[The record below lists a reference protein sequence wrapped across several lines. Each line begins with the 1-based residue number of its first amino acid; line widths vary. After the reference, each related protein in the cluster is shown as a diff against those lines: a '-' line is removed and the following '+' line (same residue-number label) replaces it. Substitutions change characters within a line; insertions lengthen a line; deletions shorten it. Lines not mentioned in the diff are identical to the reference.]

1 MKSVFIFIKYMYIKD
16 DAKMAVEEEKKK
28 QSHPAIPFLTLYT
41 FYKQDIKYR
50 DDMWRVFL
58 FL

>member
-1 MKSVFIFIKYMYIKD
+1 MYIKD

-50 DDMWRVFL
+50 DDM
-58 FL
+58 